1 MDTYDLNLRHV
12 LDMETS
18 NLRLSCIETH
28 HSDARGT
35 YFYDSQP
42 YNLRIGTRGKK
53 QTGKRP
59 GRDIRVRT
67 HDYTVQ

>member
-1 MDTYDLNLRHV
+1 MAGQCRIDERGRRIKIAMDTYELDIRHV

-35 YFYDSQP
+35 YFYDSQLQSS
-42 YNLRIGTRGKK
+42 NENAWKETNR
-53 QTGKRP
+53 
-59 GRDIRVRT
+59 
-67 HDYTVQ
+67 